1 MVAEVVRRM
10 KNEDLLRKANE
21 ELMRL
26 HAEGMPPGRSLPSNI
41 YLDAQARRD
50 AVR

>member
-1 MVAEVVRRM
+1 M
-10 KNEDLLRKANE
+10 KNEDLLRKAVE

-26 HAEGMPPGRSLPSNI
+26 HAEEMLPPGRSLPYNI
-41 YLDAQARRD
+41 YLDEKARRD

>member
-1 MVAEVVRRM
+1 M
-10 KNEDLLRKANE
+10 KNEDLLRKAVE

-26 HAEGMPPGRSLPSNI
+26 HAEEMPPGRPLPYNI
-41 YLDAQARRD
+41 YLDEQARRD

>member
-1 MVAEVVRRM
+1 MVRRI
-10 KNEDLLRKANE
+10 KNEDLLHKADE

-26 HAEGMPPGRSLPSNI
+26 HAEEMPPGRSLAYNI
-41 YLDAQARRD
+41 YLDEQARRD

>member
-1 MVAEVVRRM
+1 M
-10 KNEDLLRKANE
+10 KNEDLLHKADE

-26 HAEGMPPGRSLPSNI
+26 HAEEMPPGCPLPYNI
-41 YLDAQARRD
+41 YLDEQARRD